1 MTSLEEPSTQF
12 QKHNSKKRV
21 IEKASHCLCHLVSI
35 GRKGDQLCTANC
47 LTLKLYQNKTN
58 PGGQRLRPHPGPWPS
73 KQAQCSWSNEVGTR
87 AWVQQKQLQGS
98 SECKGDAERLQPCGS
113 GNRICLAGQGYE
125 QKIHVWKNI
134 LWSNDGMQSV
144 TRSNLREE
152 TFVCNFEKASSIIFI
167 LFLNITI
174 LRSLPEAPLLHRGS
188 LHTSSFSPYPPIHSR
203 FFSQTPRA
211 CESFALP
218 LRLPLPCNCWCCT
231 LPPSSGSYFT
241 CSGALSSVA
250 GPGARVGP

>member
-47 LTLKLYQNKTN
+47 LTLKLYQNTTN

-73 KQAQCSWSNEVGTR
+73 NQAPCSWSNEVGPR
-87 AWVQQKQLQGS
+87 AWAQQKQLQGI

-125 QKIHVWKNI
+125 QKIHAVSDEIDLKKSMHHKATANKKQRHRQRTQTKKTKKKAKQWPHLRNPQHSSRNTIPRNVWSRKHHTAYVI
-134 LWSNDGMQSV
+134 WSQLDEKGISCAL
-144 TRSNLREE
+144 LR
-152 TFVCNFEKASSIIFI
+152 TA
-167 LFLNITI
+167 
-174 LRSLPEAPLLHRGS
+174 LL
-188 LHTSSFSPYPPIHSR
+188 
-203 FFSQTPRA
+203 
-211 CESFALP
+211 
-218 LRLPLPCNCWCCT
+218 
-231 LPPSSGSYFT
+231 
-241 CSGALSSVA
+241 
-250 GPGARVGP
+250 